1 MPCAFKKGDQF
12 CTFVYKKKVIKW
24 KCVKYHLLLSIATVG
39 NDGHILWFENVF
51 SELYCFL
58 IEEDQNKSSANL
70 FSGLRSGG
78 WCNETQ
84 LSYLLYHSKNT
95 PGDFDNW
102 IAVKWYPFTIFLNI
116 YESTLFFTKEKI
128 KNKNLSPVDA
138 MQEFGRKNPKSIFY
152 HSNPSPN

>member
-1 MPCAFKKGDQF
+1 MWMPCAFKKV
-12 CTFVYKKKVIKW
+12 TNSVPLNTKKKKR
-24 KCVKYHLLLSIATVG
+24 KRVKYHHLLSIATTG
-39 NDGHILWFENVF
+39 NDCHILWFENVF

-116 YESTLFFTKEKI
+116 YESTLFFSQE
-128 KNKNLSPVDA
+128 KNKKKKPVTSRCNA
-138 MQEFGRKNPKSIFY
+138 RIWKENPTSIFY

>member
-1 MPCAFKKGDQF
+1 MWMPCAFKKV
-12 CTFVYKKKVIKW
+12 TNSVPLNTKKKKLKKW
-24 KCVKYHLLLSIATVG
+24 KCVKYHHLLSIATVG
-39 NDGHILWFENVF
+39 NDCHILWFENVF

-116 YESTLFFTKEKI
+116 YESTLFFSQKKKKI
-128 KNKNLSPVDA
+128 
-138 MQEFGRKNPKSIFY
+138 
-152 HSNPSPN
+152 

>member
-1 MPCAFKKGDQF
+1 MLQTTTRGCHVHFKKVTDSVPLN
-12 CTFVYKKKVIKW
+12 TKKTKN
-24 KCVKYHLLLSIATVG
+24 KYHHLLT
-39 NDGHILWFENVF
+39 NRHILWFENVL

-78 WCNETQ
+78 RCNNEIQ

-102 IAVKWYPFTIFLNI
+102 IAVKWYPFTIFTEYLR
-116 YESTLFFTKEKI
+116 EHTFFFRKHKKI
-128 KNKNLSPVDA
+128 NPSPVDA
-138 MQEFGRKNPKSIFY
+138 MQEFLEGKP
-152 HSNPSPN
+152 